1 MKSKISSF
9 FCGAFFFSLVF
20 LFAFIVAAKER
31 DASPPHPL
39 NPFLEAEHS
48 YYLGDFDKAQL
59 LYQNYLKGK
68 PSKDR
73 GNTALYRLGT
83 IHQKNYSCATA
94 LRYYKMVLNREPA
107 LELTHDTKF
116 SQAQCLF
123 ELERY
128 DEAESSLEEIA
139 FSHPD
144 AKKKWEAKI
153 YLGRLD
159 EKRLD
164 YKHAIEKLKVI
175 YFQSEDKTIQG
186 QTKELI
192 RQIVTKNLDKITL
205 IRFSKKYSSGFPLD
219 QILLRLIS
227 IYRDERDLEELQKTI
242 TRFLQLFPEKSERL
256 ALESTLKQIDEN
268 KENKLRLGVVLPL
281 TGKMSLNG
289 QQVLQ
294 GVQLAV
300 NEFNLKYQGEELET
314 VVQDSAS
321 APIEQLVEKLAT
333 DPSMIGI
340 VGPVLSNS
348 VRDSVPTADRYHLP
362 MMTPTASSSGLAE
375 LSPYVFRNAV
385 TRELQGKYIA
395 EYAVNRL
402 GLRRFVILH
411 PSEEFGFE
419 LTDFFVNEVESL
431 GGEVVSVIPYDRSQ
445 TDFKKQIHEMGGID
459 DDSLRELVNDQA
471 KNNIESKSLG
481 ENGPMSRPFVEMGL
495 WSGDE
500 VQNLKVSLELN
511 YDAIF
516 LPGFYDKIGLIVPQL
531 VFYNIDTATLLGAR
545 GWNSPELTKMTG
557 KHMRKGYFIDGF
569 YAQSKRPEV
578 VKFVREYKN
587 NFGEDPT
594 LLSAQAYDAA
604 KMFFKTIHS
613 GAKNRLQVKKELL
626 QIRRFQGVSG
636 ETTILPTGEAEK
648 KLFAMKILK
657 NKIVED
663 N

>member
-1 MKSKISSF
+1 MKSKASLF

-20 LFAFIVAAKER
+20 LFAFNVAAEER
-31 DASPPHPL
+31 DATPPHSL

-48 YYLGDFDKAQL
+48 YYSGDFDKAQL

-68 PSKDR
+68 PSGDR

-83 IHQKNYSCATA
+83 IHQKNFSCATA
-94 LRYYKMVLNREPA
+94 LRYYKMVLNRAPA
-107 LELTHDTKF
+107 IELTHDTKF

-123 ELERY
+123 ELEQY
-128 DEAESSLEEIA
+128 DEAEVSLKEIV

-164 YKHAIEKLKVI
+164 YKKAIEKLKVI
-175 YFQSEDKTIQG
+175 YSQSEDKTIQD

-192 RQIVTKNLDKITL
+192 CQLVTKNLDKITL

-256 ALESTLKQIDEN
+256 ALESTLKQIEGN

-281 TGKMSLNG
+281 TGEMSLNG

-294 GVQLAV
+294 GIQLAV
-300 NEFNLKYQGEELET
+300 NESNLKHQGKELET

-333 DPSMIGI
+333 DPSMIGV
-340 VGPVLSNS
+340 VGPVLSDS
-348 VRDSVPTADRYHLP
+348 VRDSVPIADRYHLP

-375 LSPYVFRNAV
+375 LSPYVFRNVA

-395 EYAVNRL
+395 EYAVNSL

-419 LTDFFVNEVESL
+419 LTDVFVKEVESL
-431 GGEVVSVIPYDRSQ
+431 GGEVVSVISYERSQ

-459 DDSLRELVNDQA
+459 DDGLQALVNDQS
-471 KNNIESKSLG
+471 KNNIESKLLRD
-481 ENGPMSRPFVEMGL
+481 NGQMSRPLVEMGL

-500 VQNLKVSLELN
+500 VQNLKVSLELS

-516 LPGFYDKIGLIVPQL
+516 IPGFYDKVGLIIPQL

-557 KHMRKGYFIDGF
+557 KYMRKGYFIDGF

-587 NFGEDPT
+587 TFGEDPT

-613 GAKNRLQVKKELL
+613 GAKNRLQVKKGLL

-636 ETTILPTGEAEK
+636 ETTILSTGEAEK
-648 KLFAMKILK
+648 KLFAMKIVK
-657 NKIVED
+657 KKIVGD

>member
-1 MKSKISSF
+1 MKSKASSF
-9 FCGAFFFSLVF
+9 FCGAFFFSSIF

-48 YYLGDFDKAQL
+48 YYSGDFDKAQL
-59 LYQNYLKGK
+59 LYQNYLNGK
-68 PSKDR
+68 PSVAR

-83 IHQKNYSCATA
+83 IHQKNFSCATA
-94 LRYYKMVLNREPA
+94 LRYYKMVLNRAPA

-116 SQAQCLF
+116 GQAQCLF
-123 ELERY
+123 ELEQY
-128 DEAESSLEEIA
+128 DEAEASLEEITL
-139 FSHPD
+139 SHPD

-164 YKHAIEKLKVI
+164 YTKAIEKLKVI
-175 YFQSEDKTIQG
+175 YSQSEDKTIQD

-192 RQIVTKNLDKITL
+192 RQIVTKNLNKITL

-242 TRFLQLFPEKSERL
+242 TRFLQLFPENSERL
-256 ALESTLKQIDEN
+256 PLESTLKQIEEN

-300 NEFNLKYQGEELET
+300 NESNLKSQGEELET
-314 VVQDSAS
+314 VVEDSAS

-333 DPSMIGI
+333 DPSVIGV
-340 VGPVLSNS
+340 VGPVLSDS
-348 VRDSVPTADRYHLP
+348 VRDSVPIADRYHLP

-419 LTDFFVNEVESL
+419 LTDVFVKEVESL
-431 GGEVVSVIPYDRSQ
+431 GGEVVSVIPYERSQ

-459 DDSLRELVNDQA
+459 DDGLRKLVNDQA
-471 KNNIESKSLG
+471 KNNIESKALG
-481 ENGPMSRPFVEMGL
+481 QNGEMSRPLVEMGL

-500 VQNLKVSLELN
+500 VQNLKVSLELS
-511 YDAIF
+511 YDSIF
-516 LPGFYDKIGLIVPQL
+516 LPGFYDKVGLIVPQL

-545 GWNSPELTKMTG
+545 GWNSPELIKMTG
-557 KHMRKGYFIDGF
+557 KYMQKGYFVDGF
-569 YAQSKRPEV
+569 YVQSKRPEV

-587 NFGEDPT
+587 TFGEDPT

-604 KMFFKTIHS
+604 KMFFKTIRS

-626 QIRRFQGVSG
+626 KIRRFQGVSG
-636 ETTILPTGEAEK
+636 ETTILSTGEAEK
-648 KLFAMKILK
+648 TLFTMKIVK
-657 NKIVED
+657 NKIFED

>member
-1 MKSKISSF
+1 MKSKTSSF

-20 LFAFIVAAKER
+20 LFAFTVVAKER
-31 DASPPHPL
+31 DANPPHPL

-48 YYLGDFDKAQL
+48 YYSGDFDKAQL
-59 LYQNYLKGK
+59 LYQNYLNGK
-68 PSKDR
+68 PSEVR

-83 IHQKNYSCATA
+83 IHQKIFSCATA

-107 LELTHDTKF
+107 LELTHDSKF
-116 SQAQCLF
+116 RQAQCLF
-123 ELERY
+123 ELEQY
-128 DEAESSLEEIA
+128 DEAEASLEEIA
-139 FSHPD
+139 LSHPD

-164 YKHAIEKLKVI
+164 YKKAIEKLKVI
-175 YFQSEDKTIQG
+175 YSQSEDKTIQD

-227 IYRDERDLEELQKTI
+227 IYRDERDLEELRKTI

-256 ALESTLKQIDEN
+256 ALESTLKQIEGN
-268 KENKLRLGVVLPL
+268 KENKMRLGVVLPL
-281 TGKMSLNG
+281 TGEMSLNG
-289 QQVLQ
+289 QQLLQ
-294 GVQLAV
+294 GIQLAV
-300 NEFNLKYQGEELET
+300 NESNLKYQEEELET
-314 VVQDSAS
+314 VVKDSAS
-321 APIEQLVEKLAT
+321 APIKQLFEKLAT
-333 DPSMIGI
+333 DPSMIG
-340 VGPVLSNS
+340 VLGPFLSDS
-348 VRDSVPTADRYHLP
+348 VRDSIPIAERYHLP
-362 MMTPTASSSGLAE
+362 MMTSSASFSGLAE

-385 TRELQGKYIA
+385 TRELEGKYIA

-402 GLRRFVILH
+402 RLRRFVILH
-411 PSEEFGFE
+411 PSEEFGFDLAE
-419 LTDFFVNEVESL
+419 VFVKEVESL
-431 GGEVVSVIPYDRSQ
+431 GGEVVSVISYERSQ

-459 DDSLRELVNDQA
+459 DDGLRALVNDQA

-481 ENGPMSRPFVEMGL
+481 QNGQMSRPLVEMGL

-500 VQNLKVSLELN
+500 VKNLKVSLELS

-516 LPGFYDKIGLIVPQL
+516 IPGFYDKVGLIVPQL

-557 KHMRKGYFIDGF
+557 KHMRKGYFVDGF

-578 VKFVREYKN
+578 VKFVREYKK

-594 LLSAQAYDAA
+594 ILSAQAYDAA

-613 GAKNRLQVKKELL
+613 GAKNRLQVKKGLL

-636 ETTILPTGEAEK
+636 ETSILPTGEAEK
-648 KLFAMKILK
+648 KLFAMKIVK
-657 NKIVED
+657 KKIIED

>member
-1 MKSKISSF
+1 MKSKASSF
-9 FCGAFFFSLVF
+9 FCGTFFFSLVF
-20 LFAFIVAAKER
+20 LFAFNVFAAER
-31 DASPPHPL
+31 DAPPPHPL
-39 NPFLEAEHS
+39 NPFLQAEHL
-48 YYLGDFDKAQL
+48 YYSGDFDKAQL
-59 LYQNYLKGK
+59 LYQNYLNGK
-68 PSKDR
+68 PSGDR
-73 GNTALYRLGT
+73 GNTALYRLGV
-83 IHQKNYSCATA
+83 IHQENFSCATA
-94 LRYYKMVLNREPA
+94 LRYYKMVLNRAPP
-107 LELTHDTKF
+107 LGLTHDTKF
-116 SQAQCLF
+116 GQAQCLF
-123 ELERY
+123 ELEQY
-128 DEAESSLEEIA
+128 DEAEASFKEIV

-164 YKHAIEKLKVI
+164 YKKAIEKLKVI
-175 YFQSEDKTIQG
+175 YFQSEDKAIHD

-192 RQIVTKNLDKITL
+192 FQIVTKNLDKITL

-227 IYRDERDLEELQKTI
+227 IYRDERDLEALQKTI

-256 ALESTLKQIDEN
+256 ALESTLKQIEGN
-268 KENKLRLGVVLPL
+268 KGNKLRLGLVLPL

-294 GVQLAV
+294 GIQLAV
-300 NEFNLKYQGEELET
+300 NESNLTYQGEKFET
-314 VVQDSAS
+314 VVQNSAS

-333 DPSMIGI
+333 DPSVIGV
-340 VGPVLSNS
+340 VGPVLSDA
-348 VRDSVPTADRYHLP
+348 VRDLVPIADRYHLP
-362 MMTPTASSSGLAE
+362 ILTPTASSSGLAE

-419 LTDFFVNEVESL
+419 LTDVFVKEVESL
-431 GGEVVSVIPYDRSQ
+431 GGEVVSVIPYERSQ

-459 DDSLRELVNDQA
+459 DDGLRELVNDQVR
-471 KNNIESKSLG
+471 NNIESKPLG
-481 ENGPMSRPFVEMGL
+481 QNGQMSRPLVEMGL

-500 VQNLKVSLELN
+500 VQNLKVSLELS
-511 YDAIF
+511 YDSIF
-516 LPGFYDKIGLIVPQL
+516 LPGFYDKVGLIVPQL

-545 GWNSPELTKMTG
+545 GWNSPELIKMTG
-557 KHMRKGYFIDGF
+557 KYMREGYFIDGF
-569 YAQSKRPEV
+569 YAQSKKPEV

-587 NFGEDPT
+587 TFGEDPT

-636 ETTILPTGEAEK
+636 ETTILPTGESEK
-648 KLFAMKILK
+648 KLFVMKIVK
-657 NKIVED
+657 KKIVED

>member
-1 MKSKISSF
+1 MKSKTSSF

-20 LFAFIVAAKER
+20 LFAFIVVAKER

-48 YYLGDFDKAQL
+48 YYSGDFDKAQL
-59 LYQNYLKGK
+59 LYQNYLNGK
-68 PSKDR
+68 PSGVR

-83 IHQKNYSCATA
+83 IHQKIFSCATA

-107 LELTHDTKF
+107 LELTHDLKF
-116 SQAQCLF
+116 RQAQCLF
-123 ELERY
+123 ELEQY
-128 DEAESSLEEIA
+128 DEAEASLEEIA
-139 FSHPD
+139 LSHPD

-164 YKHAIEKLKVI
+164 YKKAIEKLKVI
-175 YFQSEDKTIQG
+175 YSQSEDKTIQD

-227 IYRDERDLEELQKTI
+227 IYRDERDLEALRKTI

-256 ALESTLKQIDEN
+256 ALESTLKQIEGN
-268 KENKLRLGVVLPL
+268 KENKMRLGVVLPL
-281 TGKMSLNG
+281 TGEMSLKG

-294 GVQLAV
+294 GIQLAV
-300 NEFNLKYQGEELET
+300 NESNLKYQEEELET
-314 VVQDSAS
+314 VVKDSAS
-321 APIEQLVEKLAT
+321 APIKKLFEKLAT
-333 DPSMIGI
+333 DPSMIG
-340 VGPVLSNS
+340 VLGPFLSDS
-348 VRDSVPTADRYHLP
+348 VRDSIPIAERYHLP
-362 MMTPTASSSGLAE
+362 MMTSTASFSGLAE

-385 TRELQGKYIA
+385 TRELEGKYIA

-402 GLRRFVILH
+402 RLRRFVILH
-411 PSEEFGFE
+411 PSEEFGFD
-419 LTDFFVNEVESL
+419 LTEVFVKEVESL
-431 GGEVVSVIPYDRSQ
+431 GGEVVSVIPYERSQ

-459 DDSLRELVNDQA
+459 DDGLRVLVNDQA

-481 ENGPMSRPFVEMGL
+481 QNGQMSRPLVEMSL

-500 VQNLKVSLELN
+500 VKNLKVSLELS

-516 LPGFYDKIGLIVPQL
+516 IPGFYDKVGLIVPQL

-557 KHMRKGYFIDGF
+557 KHMRKGYFVDGF

-578 VKFVREYKN
+578 VKFVREYKK

-594 LLSAQAYDAA
+594 ILSAQAYDAA

-613 GAKNRLQVKKELL
+613 GAKNRLQVKKGLL

-648 KLFAMKILK
+648 TLFTMKIVK
-657 NKIVED
+657 KKIVE
-663 N
+663 NN

>member
-1 MKSKISSF
+1 M
-9 FCGAFFFSLVF
+9 
-20 LFAFIVAAKER
+20 
-31 DASPPHPL
+31 
-39 NPFLEAEHS
+39 
-48 YYLGDFDKAQL
+48 
-59 LYQNYLKGK
+59 
-68 PSKDR
+68 
-73 GNTALYRLGT
+73 
-83 IHQKNYSCATA
+83 
-94 LRYYKMVLNREPA
+94 
-107 LELTHDTKF
+107 
-116 SQAQCLF
+116 
-123 ELERY
+123 
-128 DEAESSLEEIA
+128 
-139 FSHPD
+139 
-144 AKKKWEAKI
+144 
-153 YLGRLD
+153 
-159 EKRLD
+159 
-164 YKHAIEKLKVI
+164 
-175 YFQSEDKTIQG
+175 
-186 QTKELI
+186 I

-205 IRFSKKYSSGFPLD
+205 IRFSKKYFSGFPLD

-227 IYRDERDLEELQKTI
+227 IYRDERDLEELRKTI

-256 ALESTLKQIDEN
+256 ALESTLKQIEGN

-281 TGKMSLNG
+281 TGKMSLTG

-294 GVQLAV
+294 GIQLAV
-300 NEFNLKYQGEELET
+300 NESNLTYQGEELET
-314 VVQDSAS
+314 VVKNSAS

-333 DPSMIGI
+333 DPSVIGV
-340 VGPVLSNS
+340 VGPVLSDS
-348 VRDSVPTADRYHLP
+348 VRDLVPIADRYHLP

-411 PSEEFGFE
+411 PTEEFGFE
-419 LTDFFVNEVESL
+419 LTDVFVKEVESL
-431 GGEVVSVIPYDRSQ
+431 GGEVVSVIPYERSQ
-445 TDFKKQIHEMGGID
+445 TDFKNQIHEMGGID
-459 DDSLRELVNDQA
+459 DDGLRILVNDQA
-471 KNNIESKSLG
+471 KNNIESKPLG
-481 ENGPMSRPFVEMGL
+481 QNGQMSRPLVEMGL

-500 VQNLKVSLELN
+500 VQNLKVSLELS
-511 YDAIF
+511 YDSIF
-516 LPGFYDKIGLIVPQL
+516 LPGFYDKVGLIVPQL

-557 KHMRKGYFIDGF
+557 KHMREGYFIDGF

-587 NFGEDPT
+587 TFGEDPT

-604 KMFFKTIHS
+604 KMFVKTIHS

-648 KLFAMKILK
+648 KLFAMKIVK
-657 NKIVED
+657 KKIVED

>member
-1 MKSKISSF
+1 
-9 FCGAFFFSLVF
+9 
-20 LFAFIVAAKER
+20 
-31 DASPPHPL
+31 
-39 NPFLEAEHS
+39 LEAEYS

-59 LYQNYLKGK
+59 LYQDYLNGK
-68 PSKDR
+68 PSGDR

-83 IHQKNYSCATA
+83 IHQKKFSCATA
-94 LRYYKMVLNREPA
+94 LRYYKMVLNRAPA
-107 LELTHDTKF
+107 LVLTHDTKF
-116 SQAQCLF
+116 GQAQCLF
-123 ELERY
+123 ELEQH
-128 DEAESSLEEIA
+128 DEAEASLKEIV

-164 YKHAIEKLKVI
+164 YKKAIEKLKVI
-175 YFQSEDKTIQG
+175 YSKSEDKTIQD

-192 RQIVTKNLDKITL
+192 RQIVIKNLDRITL
-205 IRFSKKYSSGFPLD
+205 IRFSKMYSSGFPLD

-256 ALESTLKQIDEN
+256 ALESTLKQIEEN

-281 TGKMSLNG
+281 TGEMSLNG

-294 GVQLAV
+294 GIQLAV
-300 NEFNLKYQGEELET
+300 NESNLIYQGEELET
-314 VVQDSAS
+314 VVKNSAS

-333 DPSMIGI
+333 DPSVIGV
-340 VGPVLSNS
+340 VGPVLSDS
-348 VRDSVPTADRYHLP
+348 VRDLVPIADRYHLP

-375 LSPYVFRNAV
+375 LSPYVFRNAI
-385 TRELQGKYIA
+385 TRKLQGKYIA

-411 PSEEFGFE
+411 PTEEFGFE
-419 LTDFFVNEVESL
+419 LTDFFVKEVESL

-459 DDSLRELVNDQA
+459 DDGLRTLVNDQE

-481 ENGPMSRPFVEMGL
+481 QNGQMSRPLVEMGL

-500 VQNLKVSLELN
+500 VQNLKVSLELS

-516 LPGFYDKIGLIVPQL
+516 LPGFYDKVGLIVPQL
-531 VFYNIDTATLLGAR
+531 VFYNIDTATLLGSR

-604 KMFFKTIHS
+604 KMFLKTIHS

-636 ETTILPTGEAEK
+636 ETTILSTGEAEK
-648 KLFAMKILK
+648 KLFAMKIVK
-657 NKIVED
+657 KKIVED

>member
-1 MKSKISSF
+1 MKSKGCSF

-31 DASPPHPL
+31 NAKAPPPL

-48 YYLGDFDKAQL
+48 YYSGDFDKAQL
-59 LYQNYLKGK
+59 LYQNYLNGK
-68 PSKDR
+68 PSRVR

-83 IHQKNYSCATA
+83 IHQKNFSCATA
-94 LRYYKMVLNREPA
+94 LRYYKMVLNRAPA
-107 LELTHDTKF
+107 SELTHDTKF
-116 SQAQCLF
+116 GQAQCLF
-123 ELERY
+123 ELEQY
-128 DEAESSLEEIA
+128 DEAEVFLKEII

-164 YKHAIEKLKVI
+164 YKTAIEKLKVI
-175 YFQSEDKTIQG
+175 YSQSEDKAIQD

-205 IRFSKKYSSGFPLD
+205 IRLSKKYSSGFPLD

-227 IYRDERDLEELQKTI
+227 IYRDERVLEELKKTI
-242 TRFLQLFPEKSERL
+242 TRFLQLFPEKSESL
-256 ALESTLKQIDEN
+256 ALESTLKQIEGN
-268 KENKLRLGVVLPL
+268 KENKLHLGVVLPL
-281 TGKMSLNG
+281 TGKMSLTG

-300 NEFNLKYQGEELET
+300 NESNLKYQGEELET

-348 VRDSVPTADRYHLP
+348 VRDSVSIADRYHLP
-362 MMTPTASSSGLAE
+362 MMTPTATSSGLGK
-375 LSPYVFRNAV
+375 LSPYIFRNVV

-419 LTDFFVNEVESL
+419 LTDAFVAEVESL
-431 GGEVVSVIPYDRSQ
+431 GGEVISVISYKRSQ
-445 TDFKKQIHEMGGID
+445 TDFKKQILEMGGID
-459 DDSLRELVNDQA
+459 DDGLRTLVNDQT

-481 ENGPMSRPFVEMGL
+481 QNGQMSRPLVEMGL
-495 WSGDE
+495 WSGE
-500 VQNLKVSLELN
+500 EAQNLKVSLELS
-511 YDAIF
+511 YDSIF
-516 LPGFYDKIGLIVPQL
+516 LPGFYDKVGLIVPQL
-531 VFYNIDTATLLGAR
+531 VFYNIDTVTLLGAR
-545 GWNSPELTKMTG
+545 GWNSPELIKMTG
-557 KHMRKGYFIDGF
+557 KHMRKGYFVDGF
-569 YAQSKRPEV
+569 YVQSKRPEV

-587 NFGEDPT
+587 TFGDNPT

-626 QIRRFQGVSG
+626 QVRRFQGVSG
-636 ETTILPTGEAEK
+636 ETTILSTGEAEK
-648 KLFAMKILK
+648 KLFVMKIVK
-657 NKIVED
+657 RKIVEH

>member
-1 MKSKISSF
+1 M
-9 FCGAFFFSLVF
+9 
-20 LFAFIVAAKER
+20 
-31 DASPPHPL
+31 
-39 NPFLEAEHS
+39 
-48 YYLGDFDKAQL
+48 Q
-59 LYQNYLKGK
+59 
-68 PSKDR
+68 
-73 GNTALYRLGT
+73 
-83 IHQKNYSCATA
+83 
-94 LRYYKMVLNREPA
+94 
-107 LELTHDTKF
+107 
-116 SQAQCLF
+116 
-123 ELERY
+123 
-128 DEAESSLEEIA
+128 
-139 FSHPD
+139 
-144 AKKKWEAKI
+144 KKKWEAKI

-164 YKHAIEKLKVI
+164 YKKAIEKLKVI
-175 YFQSEDKTIQG
+175 YSQTNDKTIQG
-186 QTKELI
+186 QAKELI
-192 RQIVTKNLDKITL
+192 DQIVTKNLDKVDL

-227 IYRDERDLEELQKTI
+227 IYRDERDLGELQRTI

-256 ALESTLKQIDEN
+256 VLESTLKQIEGN

-300 NEFNLKYQGEELET
+300 NESNLKYEGEKIEAVIE
-314 VVQDSAS
+314 DSAS
-321 APIEQLVEKLAT
+321 TPIEQLVERFAI
-333 DPSMIGI
+333 DPSVIGI
-340 VGPVLSNS
+340 VGPVLSDS
-348 VRDSVPTADRYHLP
+348 VRDSVPIADRYHLP

-375 LSPYVFRNAV
+375 LSPYVFRNVA

-395 EYAVNRL
+395 EYAVNSL
-402 GLRRFVILH
+402 GLHRFVVLH

-419 LTDFFVNEVESL
+419 LSEVFVKEVESL
-431 GGEVVSVIPYDRSQ
+431 GGEVVSVVSYDRSQ
-445 TDFKKQIHEMGGID
+445 TDFKKQIHEMGGMD
-459 DDSLRELVNDQA
+459 DDDLRTLVKDQT
-471 KNNIESKSLG
+471 KNNIELKPLG
-481 ENGPMSRPFVEMGL
+481 QNGQMSQPLVEMGL

-500 VQNLKVSLELN
+500 AQNLKVSLELS

-516 LPGFYDKIGLIVPQL
+516 IPGFYDKVGLIVPQL
-531 VFYNIDTATLLGAR
+531 VFYNIDTATLLGTR
-545 GWNSPELTKMTG
+545 GWNSPELTKMVG
-557 KHMRKGYFIDGF
+557 KYMRKGYFIDGF

-613 GAKNRLQVKKELL
+613 GARNRLQVKSELL
-626 QIRRFQGVSG
+626 QIRRFRGVSG

-648 KLFAMKILK
+648 KLFTMKIVK
-657 NKIVED
+657 KKIVED

>member
-1 MKSKISSF
+1 MKSKTSSF

-20 LFAFIVAAKER
+20 LFAFTVVAKER
-31 DASPPHPL
+31 DANPPHPL

-48 YYLGDFDKAQL
+48 YYSGDFDKAQL
-59 LYQNYLKGK
+59 LYQNYLNGK
-68 PSKDR
+68 PSEVR

-83 IHQKNYSCATA
+83 IHQKIFSCATA

-107 LELTHDTKF
+107 LELTHDSKF
-116 SQAQCLF
+116 RQAQCLF
-123 ELERY
+123 ELEQY
-128 DEAESSLEEIA
+128 DEAEASLEEIA
-139 FSHPD
+139 LSHPD

-164 YKHAIEKLKVI
+164 YKKAIEKLKVI
-175 YFQSEDKTIQG
+175 YSQSEDKTIQD

-219 QILLRLIS
+219 QILLKLIS
-227 IYRDERDLEELQKTI
+227 IYRDERDLEELRKTI

-256 ALESTLKQIDEN
+256 ALESTLKQIEGN
-268 KENKLRLGVVLPL
+268 KENKMRLGVVLPL
-281 TGKMSLNG
+281 TGEMSLKG

-294 GVQLAV
+294 GIQLAV
-300 NEFNLKYQGEELET
+300 NESNLKYQEEELEI
-314 VVQDSAS
+314 VVKDSAS
-321 APIEQLVEKLAT
+321 APIKKLFEKLAT
-333 DPSMIGI
+333 DPSMIG
-340 VGPVLSNS
+340 VLGPFLSDS
-348 VRDSVPTADRYHLP
+348 VRDSIPIAERYHLP
-362 MMTPTASSSGLAE
+362 MMTSTASFSGLAE

-385 TRELQGKYIA
+385 TRELEGKYIA

-402 GLRRFVILH
+402 RLRRFVILH
-411 PSEEFGFE
+411 PSEEFGFDLAE
-419 LTDFFVNEVESL
+419 VFVKEVESL
-431 GGEVVSVIPYDRSQ
+431 GGEVVSVISYERSQ

-459 DDSLRELVNDQA
+459 DDGLRALVNDQA

-481 ENGPMSRPFVEMGL
+481 QNGQMSRPLVEMGL

-500 VQNLKVSLELN
+500 VTNLKVSLELS

-516 LPGFYDKIGLIVPQL
+516 IPGFYDKVGLIVPQL

-557 KHMRKGYFIDGF
+557 KHMRKGYFVDGF

-578 VKFVREYKN
+578 VKFVREYKK

-594 LLSAQAYDAA
+594 ILSAQAYDAT
-604 KMFFKTIHS
+604 KMFFKTIHL
-613 GAKNRLQVKKELL
+613 GAKNRLQVKKGLL

-636 ETTILPTGEAEK
+636 ETSILPTGEAEK
-648 KLFAMKILK
+648 KLFAMKIVK
-657 NKIVED
+657 KKIIED

>member
-1 MKSKISSF
+1 MKSKACSS
-9 FCGAFFFSLVF
+9 FCGAFFFSLIF

-31 DASPPHPL
+31 DAKTPHAL

-48 YYLGDFDKAQL
+48 YYSGDFDKAQL
-59 LYQNYLKGK
+59 LYQNYLNGK
-68 PSKDR
+68 PSGAR

-83 IHQKNYSCATA
+83 IHQKNFSCATA
-94 LRYYKMVLNREPA
+94 LRYYKMVLNRAPA
-107 LELTHDTKF
+107 LVLTHDTKF
-116 SQAQCLF
+116 GQAQCLF
-123 ELERY
+123 ELEQH
-128 DEAESSLEEIA
+128 DEAEASLKEIV

-164 YKHAIEKLKVI
+164 YKKAIEKLKVI
-175 YFQSEDKTIQG
+175 YFQSEDKTIQD

-192 RQIVTKNLDKITL
+192 RQIVIKNLDKITL
-205 IRFSKKYSSGFPLD
+205 IRFSKMYSSGFPLD

-227 IYRDERDLEELQKTI
+227 IYRDERELEELQKTI

-256 ALESTLKQIDEN
+256 ALESTLKQIEGN

-281 TGKMSLNG
+281 TGKMSLTG

-294 GVQLAV
+294 GIQLAV
-300 NEFNLKYQGEELET
+300 NESNLTYQGEELET
-314 VVQDSAS
+314 VVKNSAS

-333 DPSMIGI
+333 DPSVIGV
-340 VGPVLSNS
+340 VGPVLSDS
-348 VRDSVPTADRYHLP
+348 VRDLVPIADRYHLP

-375 LSPYVFRNAV
+375 LSPYVFRNAI
-385 TRELQGKYIA
+385 TRKLQGKYIA

-411 PSEEFGFE
+411 PTEEFGFE
-419 LTDFFVNEVESL
+419 LTDFFVKEVESL

-459 DDSLRELVNDQA
+459 DDGLRTLVNDQE

-481 ENGPMSRPFVEMGL
+481 QNGQMSRPLVEMGL

-500 VQNLKVSLELN
+500 VQNLKVSLELS

-516 LPGFYDKIGLIVPQL
+516 LPGFYDKVGLIVPQL
-531 VFYNIDTATLLGAR
+531 VFYNIDTATLLGGR
-545 GWNSPELTKMTG
+545 GWNSIELTKMTG
-557 KHMRKGYFIDGF
+557 KHMREGYFFDGF

-578 VKFVREYKN
+578 IKFIREYKN
-587 NFGEDPT
+587 TFGEDPT

-604 KMFFKTIHS
+604 KMFVKTIHS

-648 KLFAMKILK
+648 KLFAMKIVK

>member
-1 MKSKISSF
+1 MKSKASSF

-20 LFAFIVAAKER
+20 LFAFIVEAEER
-31 DASPPHPL
+31 DAPPPAL
-39 NPFLEAEHS
+39 NPFLEAEYS

-59 LYQNYLKGK
+59 LYQDYLNGK
-68 PSKDR
+68 PSGDR

-83 IHQKNYSCATA
+83 IHQKKFSCATA
-94 LRYYKMVLNREPA
+94 LRYYKMVLNRAPA
-107 LELTHDTKF
+107 LVLTHDTKF
-116 SQAQCLF
+116 GQAQCLF
-123 ELERY
+123 ELEQH
-128 DEAESSLEEIA
+128 DEAEASLKEIV

-164 YKHAIEKLKVI
+164 YKKAIEKLKVI
-175 YFQSEDKTIQG
+175 YSKSEDKTIQD

-192 RQIVTKNLDKITL
+192 RQIVIKNLDRITL
-205 IRFSKKYSSGFPLD
+205 IRFSKMYSSGFPLD

-256 ALESTLKQIDEN
+256 ALESTLKQIEEN

-281 TGKMSLNG
+281 TGEMSLNG

-294 GVQLAV
+294 GIQLAV
-300 NEFNLKYQGEELET
+300 NESNLIYQGEELET
-314 VVQDSAS
+314 VVKNSAS

-333 DPSMIGI
+333 DPSVIGV
-340 VGPVLSNS
+340 VGPVLSDS
-348 VRDSVPTADRYHLP
+348 VRDLVPIADRYHLP

-385 TRELQGKYIA
+385 TRKLQGKYIA

-411 PSEEFGFE
+411 PTEEFGFE
-419 LTDFFVNEVESL
+419 LTDFFVKEVESL

-459 DDSLRELVNDQA
+459 DDGLRTLVNDQE

-481 ENGPMSRPFVEMGL
+481 QNGQMSRPLVEMGL

-500 VQNLKVSLELN
+500 VQNLKVSLELS

-516 LPGFYDKIGLIVPQL
+516 LPGFYDKVGLIVPQL

-557 KHMRKGYFIDGF
+557 KHMREGYFIDGF

-587 NFGEDPT
+587 TFGEDPT

-604 KMFFKTIHS
+604 KMFVKTIHS

-648 KLFAMKILK
+648 KLFAMKIVK

>member
-1 MKSKISSF
+1 MKSKASLF

-20 LFAFIVAAKER
+20 LFAFNVAGEER
-31 DASPPHPL
+31 DATPPPPL

-48 YYLGDFDKAQL
+48 YYSGDFDKAQL
-59 LYQNYLKGK
+59 LYQNYLNGK
-68 PSKDR
+68 PSGDR

-83 IHQKNYSCATA
+83 IHQKNFSCATA
-94 LRYYKMVLNREPA
+94 LRYYKMVLNRAPA
-107 LELTHDTKF
+107 VELTHDTKF

-123 ELERY
+123 ELEQY
-128 DEAESSLEEIA
+128 DEAEVFLEEIV

-164 YKHAIEKLKVI
+164 YKKAIEKLKVI
-175 YFQSEDKTIQG
+175 YSQSEDKTIQD

-192 RQIVTKNLDKITL
+192 RQIVIKNLDKITL
-205 IRFSKKYSSGFPLD
+205 IRFSKMYSSGFPLD

-256 ALESTLKQIDEN
+256 ALESTLKQIEGN

-281 TGKMSLNG
+281 TGKMSLKG

-294 GVQLAV
+294 GIQLAL
-300 NEFNLKYQGEELET
+300 NESNLKYQGEELET
-314 VVQDSAS
+314 VVENSAS

-333 DPSMIGI
+333 DPSVIGI
-340 VGPVLSNS
+340 VGPVLSVS
-348 VRDSVPTADRYHLP
+348 VRDSVPIAERYHLP

-375 LSPYVFRNAV
+375 LSPYVFRNVA

-395 EYAVNRL
+395 EYAVNSL

-419 LTDFFVNEVESL
+419 LTDVFVKEVESL
-431 GGEVVSVIPYDRSQ
+431 GGEVVSVIPYERSQ
-445 TDFKKQIHEMGGID
+445 TDFKKQIHEMGGMD
-459 DDSLRELVNDQA
+459 DDSLTELVNDQA
-471 KNNIESKSLG
+471 KNNIESKSLRD
-481 ENGPMSRPFVEMGL
+481 NGQISRPFVEMGL

-500 VQNLKVSLELN
+500 VQNSKLSLELS

-516 LPGFYDKIGLIVPQL
+516 LPGLYDKVGLIVPQL
-531 VFYNIDTATLLGAR
+531 VFYNIDTATLLGAY
-545 GWNSPELTKMTG
+545 GWNTPELIKMTG

-569 YAQSKRPEV
+569 YAQSRRPEV
-578 VKFVREYKN
+578 VMFVREYKN

-613 GAKNRLQVKKELL
+613 GAKNRLQVKNELL

-636 ETTILPTGEAEK
+636 ETTILSTGEAEK
-648 KLFAMKILK
+648 KLFAMKIVK
-657 NKIVED
+657 KKIVED

>member
-1 MKSKISSF
+1 MKSKTSSF

-20 LFAFIVAAKER
+20 LFAFTVVAKER
-31 DASPPHPL
+31 DANPPHPL

-48 YYLGDFDKAQL
+48 YYSGDFDKAQL
-59 LYQNYLKGK
+59 LYQNYLNGK
-68 PSKDR
+68 PSEVR

-83 IHQKNYSCATA
+83 IHQKIFSCATA

-107 LELTHDTKF
+107 LELTHDSKF
-116 SQAQCLF
+116 RQAQCLF
-123 ELERY
+123 ELEQY
-128 DEAESSLEEIA
+128 DEAEASLEEIA
-139 FSHPD
+139 LSHPD

-164 YKHAIEKLKVI
+164 YKKAIEKLKVI
-175 YFQSEDKTIQG
+175 YSQSEDKTIQD

-227 IYRDERDLEELQKTI
+227 IYRDERDLEELRKTI

-256 ALESTLKQIDEN
+256 ALESTLKQIEGN
-268 KENKLRLGVVLPL
+268 KENKMRLGVVLPL
-281 TGKMSLNG
+281 TGEMSLKG

-294 GVQLAV
+294 GIQLAV
-300 NEFNLKYQGEELET
+300 NESNLKYQEEELET
-314 VVQDSAS
+314 VVKDSAS
-321 APIEQLVEKLAT
+321 APIKKLFEKLAT
-333 DPSMIGI
+333 DPSMIG
-340 VGPVLSNS
+340 VLGPFLSDS
-348 VRDSVPTADRYHLP
+348 VRDSIPIAERYHLP
-362 MMTPTASSSGLAE
+362 MMTSTASFSGLAE

-385 TRELQGKYIA
+385 TRELEGKYIA

-402 GLRRFVILH
+402 RLRRFVILH
-411 PSEEFGFE
+411 PSEEFGFDLAE
-419 LTDFFVNEVESL
+419 VFVKEVESL
-431 GGEVVSVIPYDRSQ
+431 GGEVVSVISYERSQ

-459 DDSLRELVNDQA
+459 DDGLRALVNDQA

-481 ENGPMSRPFVEMGL
+481 QNGQMSRPLVEMGL

-500 VQNLKVSLELN
+500 VKNLKVSLELS

-516 LPGFYDKIGLIVPQL
+516 IPGFYDKVGLIVPQL

-557 KHMRKGYFIDGF
+557 KHMRKGYFVDGF

-578 VKFVREYKN
+578 VKFVREYKK

-594 LLSAQAYDAA
+594 ILSAQAYDAT
-604 KMFFKTIHS
+604 KMFFKTIHL
-613 GAKNRLQVKKELL
+613 GAKNRLQVKKGLL
-626 QIRRFQGVSG
+626 KIRRFQGVSG
-636 ETTILPTGEAEK
+636 ETSILPTGEAEK
-648 KLFAMKILK
+648 KLFAMKIVK
-657 NKIVED
+657 KKIIED

>member
-1 MKSKISSF
+1 MKSKTSSF

-20 LFAFIVAAKER
+20 LFAFTVVAKER
-31 DASPPHPL
+31 DANPPHPL

-48 YYLGDFDKAQL
+48 YYSGDFDKAQL
-59 LYQNYLKGK
+59 LYQNYLNGK
-68 PSKDR
+68 PSEVR

-83 IHQKNYSCATA
+83 IHQKIFSCATA

-107 LELTHDTKF
+107 LELTHDSKF
-116 SQAQCLF
+116 RQAQCLF
-123 ELERY
+123 ELEQY
-128 DEAESSLEEIA
+128 DEAEASLKEIA
-139 FSHPD
+139 LSHPD

-164 YKHAIEKLKVI
+164 YKKAIEKLKVI
-175 YFQSEDKTIQG
+175 YSQSEDKTIQD

-219 QILLRLIS
+219 QILLKLIS
-227 IYRDERDLEELQKTI
+227 IYRDERDLEELRKTI

-256 ALESTLKQIDEN
+256 ALESTLKQIEGN
-268 KENKLRLGVVLPL
+268 KENKMRLGVVLPL
-281 TGKMSLNG
+281 TGEMSLKG

-294 GVQLAV
+294 GIQLAV
-300 NEFNLKYQGEELET
+300 NESNLKYQEEELET
-314 VVQDSAS
+314 VVKDSAS
-321 APIEQLVEKLAT
+321 APIKKLFEKLAT
-333 DPSMIGI
+333 DPSMIG
-340 VGPVLSNS
+340 VLGPFLSDS
-348 VRDSVPTADRYHLP
+348 VRDSIPIAERYHLP
-362 MMTPTASSSGLAE
+362 MMTSTASFSGLAE

-385 TRELQGKYIA
+385 TRELEGKYIA

-402 GLRRFVILH
+402 RLRRFVILH
-411 PSEEFGFE
+411 PSEEFGFDLAE
-419 LTDFFVNEVESL
+419 VFVKEVESL
-431 GGEVVSVIPYDRSQ
+431 GGEVVSVISYERSQ

-459 DDSLRELVNDQA
+459 DDGLRALVNDQA

-481 ENGPMSRPFVEMGL
+481 QNGQMSRPLVEMGL

-500 VQNLKVSLELN
+500 VKNLKVSLELS

-516 LPGFYDKIGLIVPQL
+516 IPGFYDKVGLIVPQL

-557 KHMRKGYFIDGF
+557 KHMRKGYFVDGF

-578 VKFVREYKN
+578 VKFVREYKK

-594 LLSAQAYDAA
+594 ILSAQAYDAT
-604 KMFFKTIHS
+604 KMFFKTIHL
-613 GAKNRLQVKKELL
+613 GAKNRLQVKKGLL
-626 QIRRFQGVSG
+626 KIRRFQGVSG
-636 ETTILPTGEAEK
+636 ETSILPTGEAEK
-648 KLFAMKILK
+648 KLFAMKIVK
-657 NKIVED
+657 KKIIED